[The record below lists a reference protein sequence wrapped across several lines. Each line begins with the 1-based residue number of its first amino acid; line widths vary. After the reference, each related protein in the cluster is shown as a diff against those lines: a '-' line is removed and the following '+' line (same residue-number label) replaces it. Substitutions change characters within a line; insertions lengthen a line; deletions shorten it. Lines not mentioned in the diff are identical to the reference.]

1 MSNWKPESYAGG
13 FFYLFPAAEAMMK
26 VGKGVEKAMKT
37 VENNWHESKRM
48 NKTMR
53 ERSGEAMMH
62 DQKRD

>member
-1 MSNWKPESYAGG
+1 
-13 FFYLFPAAEAMMK
+13 MMK